1 MPKVTA
7 EQIIDI
13 AEDMIRR
20 HGYHAFSFREIAAKV
35 GIKSS
40 SVHYHFPTKVDLAIA
55 VAKRY
60 SDRFFNTLDA
70 IDQTT
75 QSPDRIIAAY
85 TDVFRSA
92 LVNDRKLCLCAML
105 GAEKAV
111 LPESVLPQI
120 QAFFIRNLV
129 WLSHVAVT
137 HGCSYSEDEIHK
149 RASCLLA
156 TLEGAL
162 IVSQTLEDDESFEHI
177 TTLAQADFLSLFVE

>member
-7 EQIIDI
+7 DQIIDI

-55 VAKRY
+55 VAKNY
-60 SDRFFNTLDA
+60 SERFFSVLDA
-70 IDQTT
+70 VDQHT
-75 QSPDRIIAAY
+75 QPPNQIIEAY
-85 TDVFRSA
+85 VDLFRNA
-92 LVNDRKLCLCAML
+92 LVHDRKLCLCGML

-111 LPESVLPQI
+111 LPESVLPEI
-120 QAFFIRNLV
+120 KGFFIRNLV

-137 HGCSYSEDEIHK
+137 HGCELSEDDIHR
-149 RASCLLA
+149 RASNLLA
-156 TLEGAL
+156 SLEGAL
-162 IVSQTLEDDESFEHI
+162 IVAQTLEDDEAFEHI
-177 TTLAQADFLSLFVE
+177 ASLAKNDFMTLFPT

>member
-13 AEDMIRR
+13 AESMIRSN
-20 HGYHAFSFREIAAKV
+20 GYHSFSFREIASQV

-40 SVHYHFPTKVDLAIA
+40 SVHYHFPTKADLAVA

-60 SDRFFNTLDA
+60 SDSFFARLDELSA
-70 IDQTT
+70 QFEEPEVLINEYVNMF
-75 QSPDRIIAAY
+75 RAAL
-85 TDVFRSA
+85 TI
-92 LVNDRKLCLCAML
+92 DRKLCLCGML

-111 LPESVLPQI
+111 LPPSVLPEVKG
-120 QAFFIRNLV
+120 FFIRNLV

-137 HGCSYSEDEIHK
+137 HGSNLSEDDIHQ

-156 TLEGAL
+156 SLEGAL
-162 IVSQTLEDDESFEHI
+162 IIAQTLEDDESFENI
-177 TTLAQADFLSLFVE
+177 ASLSQQDFMTVF